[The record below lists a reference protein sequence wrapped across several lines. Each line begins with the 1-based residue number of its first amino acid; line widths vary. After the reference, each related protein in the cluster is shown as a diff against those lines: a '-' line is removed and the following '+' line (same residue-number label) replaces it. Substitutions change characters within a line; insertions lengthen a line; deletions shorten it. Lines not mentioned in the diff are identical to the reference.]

1 MKEPKPKPMSTDLQ
15 KIKTDLMEKLS
26 AIVHA
31 WIELGSEKRDVVS
44 DFNQRLGKLEED
56 ITNVRAATQE
66 GNEMAKCS
74 NCGHKLKGRTRKF
87 KLGTALACPV
97 CRAKYAQA
105 RGK

>member
-56 ITNVRAATQE
+56 ITKTSQSLDE
-66 GNEMAKCS
+66 IES
-74 NCGHKLKGRTRKF
+74 
-87 KLGTALACPV
+87 GTYQASLPLAS
-97 CRAKYAQA
+97 K
-105 RGK
+105 